1 MKKYNENHSYKFLDR
16 SVLKMR
22 IRYHCVILASI
33 LLTGGCAVSS
43 SDSAADDLGYKKWKQ
58 IAQDSASITP
68 PAPSFPF
75 IQASSVEEV
84 SDLKNIKK
92 EKLPDFIV
100 DNMVLTRDMD
110 VGILLKTLADAADLN
125 VIISNSI
132 SGPVRVSLKREARWD
147 SIFLAIIESRGY
159 HYDLK
164 DGLLSIYALEDIKAK
179 TALEQALYEQR
190 MAAEMR
196 LRAQPME
203 VAMIRVNYADIDNLA
218 TSVSSTMNSV
228 IADRELAVEGAE
240 SPNDSGR
247 FTVKADADTGQLIL
261 HGIPSD
267 IAQARRLVNGLDQPS
282 YQILIEATIVQAS
295 NEIARQL
302 GVQWGV
308 LDQDGIIEM
317 GSRDGPLLEGILTNA
332 EGINANFPAGFNP
345 LDTGFV
351 FGASRTVGSQVL
363 QAQLSALQKDGRLNI
378 ISRPS
383 ITTLDQLTATIES
396 GEERPFSSGTGTGV
410 AAVSSVEFKKAVLSL
425 EVTPHVIDE
434 NWVKLAIN
442 TTKDEF
448 DDTRTVIIDGNPQVP
463 ILTRSA
469 VTALYL
475 SNGQTTVIGGLSSET
490 EGLQEEG
497 VPVLKNIPGLGTMFR
512 NESGRKSFSDTLI
525 FITPHILPKF
535 GNKVS
540 PAGK

>member
-1 MKKYNENHSYKFLDR
+1 MKKSNNSKFHIFLDR

-22 IRYHCVILASI
+22 IRNHCAILVGMF
-33 LLTGGCAVSS
+33 LTSSCAVTS
-43 SDSAADDLGYKKWKQ
+43 SDSAADDLGYKQWKQ
-58 IAQDSASITP
+58 IAQDSTSTAP

-75 IQASSVEEV
+75 IQVSSDEEF
-84 SDLKNIKK
+84 SDLKNTKK

-100 DNMVLTRDMD
+100 NNMVLTRDMD

-147 SIFLAIIESRGY
+147 NIFLAIMESRGY

-164 DGLLSIYALEDIKAK
+164 DGLLSIYSLEDIKVR
-179 TALEQALYEQR
+179 TALEQALYDQR
-190 MAAEMR
+190 QVAEMR

-218 TSVSSTMNSV
+218 ASISSTMNSV
-228 IADRELAVEGAE
+228 IADRELAGEGVE
-240 SPNDSGR
+240 PVSGTGS
-247 FTVKADADTGQLIL
+247 FTIKADADTGQLIL
-261 HGIPSD
+261 HGIPPD
-267 IAQARRLVNGLDQPS
+267 IAQARRLINGLDQPS

-308 LDQDGIIEM
+308 LEQSGIVSI
-317 GSRDGPLLEGILTNA
+317 GSPNA